1 MDRLAGHWALIS
13 VKQMLSDRNNN
24 IAAMS
29 FNKRCENR
37 FHTALT
43 CPGDFFNS
51 PINVRLYRASNLTAS
66 QNMGFMCVLL
76 LTVFKYAFA
85 GPRPPIA
92 EEKNRCQASAS
103 QRKWLPDQ
111 FTRLVKI
118 CESSKDAKWHC
129 LHRTGEMHQN
139 VKSPVKKID
148 VVWGKKESI
157 LNALN

>member
-1 MDRLAGHWALIS
+1 MQPCHSTKEAKI
-13 VKQMLSDRNNN
+13 V
-24 IAAMS
+24 
-29 FNKRCENR
+29 FT
-37 FHTALT
+37 HTLT

-85 GPRPPIA
+85 GPRLPIA

-129 LHRTGEMHQN
+129 LHRAGEMHQN
-139 VKSPVKKID
+139 VKSTVKKID
-148 VVWGKKESI
+148 VVWGEKESI
-157 LNALN
+157 LKALN